1 MSLVRLAAVLA
12 AGVALAA
19 PLDAQVPRRPREA
32 QVANLP
38 RLLVAT
44 PYVSAG
50 ADSAPAVQVGNG
62 MRDRMAKIVDG
73 NFNVLTSEQMNEA
86 LKQYGYPPNAIL
98 SPALATT
105 LAKSVPARVLVSSQM
120 NKAGQNYALVARLV
134 GANDEAGSVV
144 SVTQGTG
151 QGLGEFGGR
160 VAEQLQPAFKSLED
174 ARECASQL
182 QSNPNKAADAARKA
196 LKQYPNNGLASYC
209 LAQIA
214 LAKKDRK
221 EAVQHLQAAAKADP
235 MSLAAWSNLAEQY
248 QSANDTN
255 NVIEAFRQMLRI
267 APTNQKLREQA
278 FRYFLNAER
287 PQIAKEVADSGI
299 KIDPYNPDFYDL
311 KSNACAFLS
320 DFKCSVDALE
330 QSYTVDSTKADTLFI
345 TKILAF
351 SEQRLADTNPRA
363 TQADTARYVKW
374 AQFGARKYPNNP
386 ATLQARM
393 KAYGITGQTDSM
405 VAAAQALYAAN
416 PQDATPLLSAAKA
429 LVDAQR
435 GKEAA
440 AILQVVAERG
450 DATAKENAAALLYQS
465 AAPLLQEP
473 VQDYAGAAELLRA
486 ATKSASPQGKVYPA
500 ANYLL
505 GLATLLQVPKIDPEA
520 EKTKSCDL
528 ARQEESL
535 LLESEQAFTAG
546 QTANPE
552 VATRNLDII
561 KKYKPRAASM
571 VKAYC
576 K

>member
-1 MSLVRLAAVLA
+1 MSPVRVAALTAVGAILV
-12 AGVALAA
+12 A
-19 PLDAQVPRRPREA
+19 PLDAQVPRRPRQE

-62 MRDRMAKIVDG
+62 MRDRMTKIASGD
-73 NFNVLTSEQMNEA
+73 FNVLTSEQMNEA
-86 LKQYGYPPNAIL
+86 LKQYGYPANAIL

-105 LAKSVPARVLVSSQM
+105 LAKSVQARVLVSSQM
-120 NKAGQNYALVARLV
+120 NKAGQNYAVTARLV
-134 GANDEAGSVV
+134 GSNDEAGSVV
-144 SVTQGTG
+144 SLTQGSG
-151 QGLGEFGGR
+151 QGLSDFGGR

-174 ARECASQL
+174 ARECSTNL

-214 LAKKDRK
+214 LGKKDRK
-221 EAVQHLQAAAKADP
+221 EAVQHFQAAAKADP

-248 QSANDTN
+248 QAVNDTN
-255 NVIEAFRQMLRI
+255 NVIAAFVQMLRI

-278 FRYFLNAER
+278 FRYFLNAEK
-287 PQIAKEVADSGI
+287 PQIARDVADSGI

-330 QSYTVDSTKADTLFI
+330 QSYSVDSTKADTLFV

-351 SEQRLADTNPRA
+351 SEQRLADTNPRPTA
-363 TQADTARYVKW
+363 ADTARYVKW
-374 AQFGARKYPNNP
+374 AQFGARKYPTNP
-386 ATLQARM
+386 AGLQARM
-393 KAYGITGQTDSM
+393 KAFGMTGQTDSM

-435 GKEAA
+435 GKEAT
-440 AILQVVAERG
+440 AILQVVAEKG

-486 ATKSASPQGKVYPA
+486 ATKSANPQGKVFPA

>member
-105 LAKSVPARVLVSSQM
+105 LAKSVQARVLVSSQM

>member
-1 MSLVRLAAVLA
+1 MSLVRVAAVVA
-12 AGVALAA
+12 FGVVLVA
-19 PLDAQVPRRPREA
+19 PLDAQVPRRPREQ
-32 QVANLP
+32 QVVNLP

-62 MRDRMAKIVDG
+62 IRDRMAKIAGGD
-73 NFNVLTSEQMNEA
+73 FNVLTSEQMNEA
-86 LKQYGYPPNAIL
+86 LKQYGYPANAIL

-105 LAKSVPARVLVSSQM
+105 LAKSVQARLLVSSQM
-120 NKAGQNYALVARLV
+120 NKAGQNYAVTARLI
-134 GANDEAGSVV
+134 GSNDEAGSVV

-151 QGLGEFGGR
+151 QGLNDFGGR

-174 ARECASQL
+174 ARQCATEM
-182 QSNPNKAADAARKA
+182 QSNPGKAAEAARKA

-221 EAVQHLQAAAKADP
+221 EAVQHFQAAAKADP

-248 QSANDTN
+248 QSVNDTS
-255 NVIEAFRQMLRI
+255 NVIAAFVQMLRI

-287 PQIAKEVADSGI
+287 PEIARDVADSGI
-299 KIDPYNPDFYDL
+299 KIDPFNPDFYDL

-330 QSYTVDSTKADTLFI
+330 QSYSVDSTKADTLFV

-363 TQADTARYVKW
+363 TASDTARYVKW
-374 AQFGARKYPNNP
+374 AQFGARKYPTSVP
-386 ATLQARM
+386 ALQALS
-393 KAYGITGQTDSM
+393 KAYAMTGQVDSTIA
-405 VAAAQALYAAN
+405 VAQRLFAAN
-416 PQDATPLLSAAKA
+416 PQDVTPLLGAANTLINAKRA
-429 LVDAQR
+429 
-435 GKEAA
+435 KEALPLIQLA
-440 AILQVVAERG
+440 ADKG

-473 VQDYAGAAELLRA
+473 VQDYAGAAELLRGA
-486 ATKSASPQGKVYPA
+486 ITYANPQGKVYPA

-528 ARQEESL
+528 ARQEETL

-561 KKYKPRAASM
+561 KKYKPRASSM

>member
-1 MSLVRLAAVLA
+1 MSLVRFAAVVVVGAVLA
-12 AGVALAA
+12 V
-19 PLDAQVPRRPREA
+19 PLDAQVPRRPREQ

-50 ADSAPAVQVGNG
+50 ADSAPAVQVGIG
-62 MRDRMAKIVDG
+62 MRERMSKIVEG

-86 LKQYGYPPNAIL
+86 LKQYGYPANAIL

-105 LAKSVPARVLVSSQM
+105 LAKSVQARLLVSSQM
-120 NKAGQNYALVARLV
+120 NKSGNGYSVVARLV
-134 GANDEAGSVV
+134 GSNDEAGSVV
-144 SVTQGTG
+144 SVAQTAG
-151 QGLGEFGGR
+151 QGLSDFGGR
-160 VAEQLQPAFKSLED
+160 VADQLQPAFKSMED
-174 ARECASQL
+174 ARECANQQ

-196 LKQYPNNGLASYC
+196 LKQYANNGLASFC

-221 EAVQHLQAAAKADP
+221 EAIQHLQAAAKADP
-235 MSLAAWSNLAEQY
+235 MSLAAWSHLAEQY
-248 QSANDTN
+248 QATNDTA
-255 NVIEAFRQMLRI
+255 NVISALREMLRI

-278 FRYFLNAER
+278 FRYFLNAEK

-299 KIDPYNPDFYDL
+299 KIDPYNADFYDL

-330 QSYTVDSTKADTLFI
+330 QSYTVDSTKADTLFV

-363 TQADTARYVKW
+363 TAADTARYVKW
-374 AQFGARKYPNNP
+374 AQFGAKKYPTSVP
-386 ATLQARM
+386 ALQALS
-393 KAYGITGQTDSM
+393 KAYGMTGQVDSTIA
-405 VAAAQALYAAN
+405 VAQRLVAAN
-416 PQDATPLLSAAKA
+416 PQDVTPLLAA
-429 LVDAQR
+429 AQTLINNKR
-435 GKEAA
+435 GKEAMPLIQMA
-440 AILQVVAERG
+440 AEKG

-473 VQDYAGAAELLRA
+473 VQDYAGAAELLRG
-486 ATKSASPQGKVYPA
+486 ATKYGSPQGKVYPA

-528 ARQEESL
+528 ARQEEAL
-535 LLESEQAFTAG
+535 LAESEQAFTAG
-546 QTANPE
+546 QSANPE
-552 VATRNLDII
+552 VATRNLEII

>member
-1 MSLVRLAAVLA
+1 
-12 AGVALAA
+12 
-19 PLDAQVPRRPREA
+19 
-32 QVANLP
+32 
-38 RLLVAT
+38 
-44 PYVSAG
+44 
-50 ADSAPAVQVGNG
+50 
-62 MRDRMAKIVDG
+62 
-73 NFNVLTSEQMNEA
+73 
-86 LKQYGYPPNAIL
+86 
-98 SPALATT
+98 
-105 LAKSVPARVLVSSQM
+105 M
-120 NKAGQNYALVARLV
+120 NKAGQNYAVTARLV
-134 GANDEAGSVV
+134 GSNDEAGSVV
-144 SVTQGTG
+144 SVTQGSG
-151 QGLGEFGGR
+151 QGLGDFGGR
-160 VAEQLQPAFKSLED
+160 VAEQLQPAFRSLED
-174 ARECASQL
+174 ARECSTNL
-182 QSNPNKAADAARKA
+182 QSNPNKAAEAARKA
-196 LKQYPNNGLASYC
+196 LKEYPNNGLASYC

-221 EAVQHLQAAAKADP
+221 EAVQHFQAAAKADP

-248 QSANDTN
+248 QSVNDTS
-255 NVIEAFRQMLRI
+255 NVIAAFVQMLRI

-278 FRYFLNAER
+278 FRYFLNAGR
-287 PQIAKEVADSGI
+287 PQIARDVADSGI

-311 KSNACAFLS
+311 KSNACAFLG

-330 QSYTVDSTKADTLFI
+330 QSYSVDTTKADTLFV

-363 TQADTARYVKW
+363 TAADTARYVKW

-386 ATLQARM
+386 AALQARM
-393 KAYGITGQTDSM
+393 KAFGITGQTDSM

-429 LVDAQR
+429 LVDAKR
-435 GKEAA
+435 GKEAT
-440 AILQVVAERG
+440 AILQIVAEKG

-486 ATKSASPQGKVYPA
+486 ASKSANPQGKVYPA

-528 ARQEESL
+528 ARQEEAL
-535 LLESEQAFTAG
+535 LTESEQAFTAG

>member
-1 MSLVRLAAVLA
+1 MSLVRVAAVLA
-12 AGVALAA
+12 LGAVLSA
-19 PLDAQVPRRPREA
+19 PLDAQVPRRPREQ

-62 MRDRMAKIVDG
+62 MRDRMSKIADG
-73 NFNVLTSEQMNEA
+73 DFNVLSSEQMNEA
-86 LKQYGYPPNAIL
+86 LKQYGYPANAIL

-105 LAKSVPARVLVSSQM
+105 LAKSVQARVLVSSQM
-120 NKAGQNYALVARLV
+120 NKAGQNYAVTARLV

-144 SVTQGTG
+144 SVTQGSG
-151 QGLGEFGGR
+151 QGLGDFGGR

-174 ARECASQL
+174 ARECASQM

-221 EAVQHLQAAAKADP
+221 EAVQHFQAAAKADP

-248 QSANDTN
+248 QSVNDTS
-255 NVIEAFRQMLRI
+255 NVIAAFVQMLRI

-287 PQIAKEVADSGI
+287 PQIARDVADSGI

-330 QSYTVDSTKADTLFI
+330 QSYSVDTTKADTLFV

-363 TQADTARYVKW
+363 TAADTARYVKW
-374 AQFGARKYPNNP
+374 AQYGAKKYPNSVP
-386 ATLQARM
+386 ALQALS
-393 KAYGITGQTDSM
+393 KAYGMTGQVDSTIA
-405 VAAAQALYAAN
+405 VAQRLVAAN
-416 PQDATPLLSAAKA
+416 PSDVTPLLAAANTLINAK
-429 LVDAQR
+429 R
-435 GKEAA
+435 GKEALPLIQIA
-440 AILQVVAERG
+440 AEKG

-473 VQDYAGAAELLRA
+473 VQDYAGAAELLRG
-486 ATKSASPQGKVYPA
+486 ATRFGSPQGKVYPA

-528 ARQEESL
+528 ARQEEAL
-535 LLESEQAFTAG
+535 LAESEQAFTAG

-561 KKYKPRAASM
+561 KKYKPRASSM

>member
-1 MSLVRLAAVLA
+1 MSLVRVAVVLACGAVL
-12 AGVALAA
+12 VA
-19 PLDAQVPRRPREA
+19 PLDAQVPRRPREQ

-62 MRDRMAKIVDG
+62 IRTRMAKIVDG
-73 NFNVLTSEQMNEA
+73 DFNVLTSEQMNEA
-86 LKQYGYPPNAIL
+86 LKQYGYPANAIL

-105 LAKSVPARVLVSSQM
+105 LAKSVQARVLVSSQM
-120 NKAGQNYALVARLV
+120 NKAGQNYAVTARLV
-134 GANDEAGSVV
+134 GSNDEAGSVV
-144 SVTQGTG
+144 SVTQGAG
-151 QGLGEFGGR
+151 QALNDFGGR
-160 VAEQLQPAFKSLED
+160 VAEQLQPAFKSLDD
-174 ARECASQL
+174 ARECASL
-182 QSNPNKAADAARKA
+182 VQSNPGKAAEAARKA

-221 EAVQHLQAAAKADP
+221 EAVQHLQAVAKADP

-248 QSANDTN
+248 QAVNDTS
-255 NVIEAFRQMLRI
+255 NVIAALVHMLRI

-278 FRYFLNAER
+278 FRYFLNAEK
-287 PQIAKEVADSGI
+287 PQIARDVADSGI

-311 KSNACAFLS
+311 KSNACAFLG

-330 QSYTVDSTKADTLFI
+330 QSYSVDSTKADTLFV

-363 TQADTARYVKW
+363 TAADTARYVKW
-374 AQFGARKYPNNP
+374 AQFGAKKYPTSMP
-386 ATLQARM
+386 ALQALS
-393 KAYGITGQTDSM
+393 KAYGMTGQVDSTIT
-405 VAAAQALYAAN
+405 VAQRLVAAN
-416 PQDATPLLSAAKA
+416 PSDVTPLLGAAQTLINAK
-429 LVDAQR
+429 R
-435 GKEAA
+435 GKDALPLIQLAA
-440 AILQVVAERG
+440 DKG
-450 DATAKENAAALLYQS
+450 DSTAKENAAALLYQS

-473 VQDYAGAAELLRA
+473 VQDYAGAADLLRGA
-486 ATKSASPQGKVYPA
+486 IKYARPQGKVYPA

-535 LLESEQAFTAG
+535 LNESEQAFTAG

-561 KKYKPRAASM
+561 KKYKPRASSM

>member
-105 LAKSVPARVLVSSQM
+105 LAKSVQARVLVSSQM

-330 QSYTVDSTKADTLFI
+330 QSYTVDSTKADTMFI